1 MVGICVLWLG
11 GCSGAPTTIDP
22 AVVEA
27 EEARLRAP
35 FGESRTIV
43 CERLDVS
50 LSPNFVGVMTYP
62 VPNLAVQSEERLEL
76 PDGGLRRTFKNGGGD
91 SLRFAVGNLAF
102 RVLEEARIEVL
113 GGRATMTLSAETSGD
128 TWLVQGSQTQQISPL
143 RIADGAARP

>member
-1 MVGICVLWLG
+1 MGLCLLWTG
-11 GCSGAPTTIDP
+11 SCSSTPATVDP
-22 AVVEA
+22 ALVEA
-27 EEARLRAP
+27 EEARLLAP

-62 VPNLAVQSEERLEL
+62 VPNLAFQSEERFEL
-76 PDGGLRRTFKNGGGD
+76 PGGGLRRIFKNSGGD
-91 SLRFAVGNLAF
+91 SLSFAVGDLAF

-128 TWLVQGSQTQQISPL
+128 TWLVQGSQTRQISPL
-143 RIADGAARP
+143 RISDGAARP